1 MFTVRYKPTP
11 FSGVIFFC
19 TSRGLYVTKSQFFF
33 FFLFLVVLRTVITLV
48 LIYNVLNS
56 PIYGMYNC
64 YFAMDIVFGM
74 KFHLEIEMIFKE
86 AIFIA
91 KCIPL

>member
-1 MFTVRYKPTP
+1 M
-11 FSGVIFFC
+11 
-19 TSRGLYVTKSQFFF
+19 
-33 FFLFLVVLRTVITLV
+33 ITLV